1 MPKNVAFKNIMKPL
15 AKWIRNIENKYSK
28 SIIRD
33 TNSLG
38 KSYFLE
44 FLFSRRTWLLSLT
57 VASVSTPVNLIK

>member
-1 MPKNVAFKNIMKPL
+1 MDIRDVARMPKNVVFQKIMKPL

-38 KSYFLE
+38 KS
-44 FLFSRRTWLLSLT
+44 
-57 VASVSTPVNLIK
+57 